1 MIIVGIKLWMNMEI
15 SPIPGSQ
22 EVEVRVVFRMA
33 RINLDST
40 TQGASLNMLQAEDL
54 LAQRL
59 NEIGTRASQ
68 ELLEQCDTGGE
79 PLVVEGRKW
88 TSKGRAP
95 RLVETPHGTVRV
107 LCHVYQTS
115 AGGATRV
122 PLEERAR
129 LVGSATPRM
138 ARMMASK
145 LAQMNCGAVGRDM
158 GENHQRPLSKSFAQD
173 LGCAVGALATVRT
186 DYEEWR
192 PLSDPQEVATVAVGV
207 DGAHLNTRE
216 EGWRQSMAGTLAL
229 YDKNGERLETLYAGG
244 GPGATPVEGKAA
256 FFTRMDELLE
266 RVGERYPKARV
277 VGLSDGARDLQAYLA
292 ERCDEHLLDFHH
304 AAEYLSKAGAAFAPD
319 QRAESAEATAWAA
332 KQRRVLRDEKQGA
345 KKILGRMR
353 RQLKA
358 GSTPPE
364 ANSSAKPMI
373 KLTASAREG
382 LQSAVTYFA
391 NHLHCMDYAGWSERQ
406 LPIGSGVTEAA
417 CKTII
422 KQRMCQSGMRWSVNA
437 ADALISLRALY
448 LTPSRWDFFWTQH
461 MKTPSI

>member
-1 MIIVGIKLWMNMEI
+1 
-15 SPIPGSQ
+15 
-22 EVEVRVVFRMA
+22 
-33 RINLDST
+33 
-40 TQGASLNMLQAEDL
+40 

-59 NEIGTRASQ
+59 NEIGSRASQ
-68 ELLEQCDTGGE
+68 ELLEQCDTVGE
-79 PLVVEGRKW
+79 PLIVDGRKW

-145 LAQMNCGAVGRDM
+145 LAQMNCGAVSRDM

-173 LGCAVGALATVRT
+173 LGCAVAALATVRT
-186 DYEEWR
+186 DYEEWQ
-192 PLSDPQEVATVAVGV
+192 PLSDPQEVVTVALGV

-229 YDKNGERLETLYAGG
+229 YDKEGERLETLYVGG
-244 GPGATPVEGKAA
+244 GPGITPAEGKAT
-256 FFTRMDELLE
+256 FFARMDELLE
-266 RVGERYPKARV
+266 RVGERYPTAQL

-292 ERCDEHLLDFHH
+292 ERCDEHRLDFHH
-304 AAEYLSKAGAAFAPD
+304 AAEYLSKAAAAFAPD
-319 QRAESAEATAWAA
+319 QRADSAEAVAWAA

-345 KKILGRMR
+345 KKILGQMR
-353 RQLKA
+353 RKMKA
-358 GSTPPE
+358 GTTE
-364 ANSSAKPMI
+364 AATNGQSKASI
-373 KLTASAREG
+373 KLSGSALEG

-391 NHLHCMDYAGWSERQ
+391 NHLPFMDYAGWSERR

-417 CKTII
+417 CKTLI

-448 LTPSRWDFFWTQH
+448 LTPSRWDYFWTQH
-461 MKTPSI
+461 MKNPSI